1 MAERISPIWRERR
14 GSEQVN
20 SFDDSS
26 SGTPATPPCTL
37 MHNATLASGTAVSPA
52 KVGQNESSTASPP
65 PLNVSSFLNTSDPQT
80 FPRAFTEGTISGH
93 YPAQH
98 ISGLVRWP
106 LLLKYGGVYADV
118 GLIQIGDLDR
128 LWRGKVGNPFSPP
141 FDVLAYDAGGFV
153 LSVS

>member
-1 MAERISPIWRERR
+1 MKGTTR
-14 GSEQVN
+14 GSEQVD

-80 FPRAFTEGTISGH
+80 FPRAFTEGTISGD

>member
-1 MAERISPIWRERR
+1 
-14 GSEQVN
+14 
-20 SFDDSS
+20 
-26 SGTPATPPCTL
+26 

-80 FPRAFTEGTISGH
+80 FPRAFTEGTISGD

-141 FDVLAYDAGGFV
+141 FDVLVYDAGGICPFGLIIILFCV
-153 LSVS
+153 WPEIRSLRGVIGFSCIRMGARQVRRG